1 MKPSQSFPIPALKI
15 RLEYFA
21 LLFLIIGS
29 LLRLVWPSDMEWKA
43 DEIWMFEN
51 SRATA
56 AGAPW
61 PMLGMRSSVGIMN
74 PGMSIWLFILMA
86 HLAQTPL
93 GMVILV
99 QVLNVLALWGLYY
112 FILARIPEEKRDPW
126 LWGLILVSVSP
137 LPILFSR
144 KIWACDLLPV
154 FSLLVLIGHWCRKT
168 AWGSFLWG
176 LAGTLIGQI
185 HLSGFFLAF
194 SFFGWTLARDRK
206 SPRWVPWL
214 LGSAIGGIG
223 LLPWLRESLNYRPTG
238 FNFTELL
245 TLKFFTQWIAIALGV
260 DLQFSMHSAFWS
272 KFLREPVIYGVPTYL
287 IGIAHVFLLV
297 VGLKIV
303 LQWFQHKSR
312 LAYRTNLENF
322 PQIRFYLQATLFGV
336 GVLMTLS
343 GIRVYAQYLIVLFP
357 FLHLWLAMKLYGQKG
372 TLLAVTLA
380 QIFISVVFLIYV
392 HQNGGV
398 PEGDYGTAFRGQV
411 YPTLPR

>member
-1 MKPSQSFPIPALKI
+1 MQNNQSFPISALRI

-21 LLFLIIGS
+21 LFFLIIGS
-29 LLRLVWPSDMEWKA
+29 LLRLIWPSDMEWKA

-61 PMLGMRSSVGIMN
+61 PMLGMRSSVGLMN
-74 PGMSIWLFILMA
+74 PGLSVWLFILIAYLA
-86 HLAQTPL
+86 HNPV

-99 QVLNVLALWGLYY
+99 QVLNVLALWGLYC
-112 FILARIPEEKRDPW
+112 FILLRIPEDQRNTW

-154 FSLLVLIGHWCRKT
+154 FSLLVLIGHSCRKSK
-168 AWGSFLWG
+168 WGSFLWG
-176 LAGTLIGQI
+176 LAGSLIGQI
-185 HLSGFFLAF
+185 HMSGFFLAF
-194 SFFGWTLARDRK
+194 SLLGWTLARDRK

-214 LGSAIGGIG
+214 LGSSMGGIG
-223 LLPWLRESLNYRPTG
+223 LLPWLREFVNYRPVG
-238 FNFTELL
+238 WNFRELV

-272 KFLREPVIYGVPTYL
+272 KFLREPVVYGVPTYL
-287 IGIAHVFLLV
+287 IGVAHILLLV
-297 VGLKIV
+297 VGVKIV
-303 LQWFQHKSR
+303 LPWFQPKSR
-312 LAYRTNLENF
+312 LAYRANLEKS
-322 PQIRFYLQATLFGV
+322 PEARLYLQATLFGV
-336 GVLMTLS
+336 GILMTLS
-343 GIRVYAQYLIVLFP
+343 GTRVYAQYLIVLFP
-357 FLHLWLAMKLYGQKG
+357 FLHLWLAMKLYGMKG

-380 QIFISVVFLIYV
+380 QVFISGVFLLYV

-398 PEGDYGTAFRGQV
+398 PEGDYGTAFRRQV
-411 YPTLPR
+411 YQLPR